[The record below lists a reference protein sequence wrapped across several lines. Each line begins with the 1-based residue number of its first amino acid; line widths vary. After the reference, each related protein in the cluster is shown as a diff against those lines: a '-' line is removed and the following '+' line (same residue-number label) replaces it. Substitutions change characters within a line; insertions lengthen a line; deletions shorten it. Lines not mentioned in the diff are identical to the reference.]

1 MCSRFRQ
8 NLKFGNFTLPFSR
21 LRQRITVKCV
31 PHAQHDYFSSFNQS
45 DHCFV
50 ASSLPSPSHL
60 LKLPN
65 NEFLIVAKRV
75 SIEIKVWSHLHF
87 ICMSAVHIIFIRVRI
102 VIFSFCGLA
111 SSFNFAVIPDSQ
123 LLSSY
128 FVHYLLSV
136 IVGNWF
142 RGNKGFF
149 LILQTQ
155 SPISC
160 WETVH
165 LIFWMLASDLG
176 HGRWPW
182 KFAQLILWAW
192 MQGN

>member
-50 ASSLPSPSHL
+50 ASSLPSPSPL

-65 NEFLIVAKRV
+65 NEFFIVAKGV
-75 SIEIKVWSHLHF
+75 SIEIKGWSHLHF
-87 ICMSAVHIIFIRVRI
+87 ICMSALLIIFIRVRI
-102 VIFSFCGLA
+102 VIFSFCRLA

-160 WETVH
+160 SETVH

-182 KFAQLILWAW
+182 KFAH
-192 MQGN
+192 

>member
-1 MCSRFRQ
+1 V
-8 NLKFGNFTLPFSR
+8 LH
-21 LRQRITVKCV
+21 V
-31 PHAQHDYFSSFNQS
+31 QHDYFSSFNQS

-50 ASSLPSPSHL
+50 ASSLPLPLPLPSSL

-75 SIEIKVWSHLHF
+75 SIEIKVWSHLYF

-102 VIFSFCGLA
+102 VICSFCRLA
-111 SSFNFAVIPDSQ
+111 SSFNFGVIPDSQ
-123 LLSSY
+123 PLSSY
-128 FVHYLLSV
+128 FVHYLLSI

-142 RGNKGFF
+142 RGNKDFSSH
-149 LILQTQ
+149 LAN
-155 SPISC
+155 SISNLLDFSSIYETFHISLYC
-160 WETVH
+160 SETVH
-165 LIFWMLASDLG
+165 LIFWRLASDLG

-182 KFAQLILWAW
+182 KFAQLILCAW